1 MNKLS
6 FFVPEPA
13 LESVKSALFEAGAG
27 KIGLYDQC
35 CWQTKGRGQFR
46 PLPGSDPAIGER
58 EILTTLDEWKVE
70 LVCEDTL
77 IKSVVSALKKAHPYE
92 EVAYQVL
99 HLVGTDFLP

>member
-1 MNKLS
+1 MYKLS
-6 FFVPEPA
+6 FYVPEPA

-46 PLPGSDPAIGER
+46 PLPGSDPAIGAR

-77 IKSVVSALKKAHPYE
+77 IKSVVSVLKKAHPYE
-92 EVAYQVL
+92 EFAYQVL
-99 HLVGTDFLP
+99 HLADTDC

>member
-1 MNKLS
+1 MYKLS
-6 FFVPEPA
+6 FYVPEPA

-46 PLPGSDPAIGER
+46 PLPGSDPAIGAR

-77 IKSVVSALKKAHPYE
+77 IKSVVSVLKKAHPYE

-99 HLVGTDFLP
+99 HLADTDC

>member
-1 MNKLS
+1 MYKLS
-6 FFVPEPA
+6 FYVPEPA

-46 PLPGSDPAIGER
+46 PLTGSDPAIGAR

-77 IKSVVSALKKAHPYE
+77 IKSVVSVLKKAHPYE

-99 HLVGTDFLP
+99 HLADTDC

>member
-1 MNKLS
+1 MYKLS
-6 FFVPEPA
+6 FYVPEPA

-58 EILTTLDEWKVE
+58 EVLITLDEWKVD

-99 HLVGTDFLP
+99 HLVEVDSLP